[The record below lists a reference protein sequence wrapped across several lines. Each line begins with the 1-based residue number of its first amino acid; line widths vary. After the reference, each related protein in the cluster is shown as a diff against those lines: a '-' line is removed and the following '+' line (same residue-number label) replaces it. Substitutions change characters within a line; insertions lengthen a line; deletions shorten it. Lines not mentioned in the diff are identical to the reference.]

1 LSAESLS
8 LTWPAANVLQINLNR
23 PRQMNSLNHQTIQ
36 ELKDAIQQFENS
48 EEEFLI
54 LSGSGRAFCFGADFH
69 EFENRE
75 ALPDLLSLFQEL
87 ILRVYHCSKI
97 TIAALNGFATGAGLD
112 LALACDFRIAA
123 EKVKLGEAYINMGLV
138 PDGGGTFFVPRLI
151 GTGRALELLIK
162 GEAIAAEEALQIG
175 LVHHVCPA
183 VELSQFALKFALD
196 LSLKPKKARQLIKA
210 LVKNPS
216 ASLEEAL
223 RKERE
228 AQLNCFQDS
237 QHQRLAEEFLKKRRK
252 ESNAGDSPARE

>member
-1 LSAESLS
+1 LSYEHLS
-8 LTWPAANVLQINLNR
+8 LTRPAEKVLQVHLNR
-23 PRQMNSLNHQTIQ
+23 PRQMNSLNRQTIQ
-36 ELKDAIQQFENS
+36 ELHHAIQEFENS

-54 LSGSGRAFCFGADFH
+54 LTGTGRAFCFGADFH

-75 ALPDLLSLFQEL
+75 ALPDLLSRFQEL
-87 ILRVYHCSKI
+87 ILKIYHCSKI

-138 PDGGGTFFVPRLI
+138 PDGGGTFFLPHLI
-151 GTGRALELLIK
+151 GSTRAFEMLIH

-175 LVHHVCPA
+175 LVHRVCPA
-183 VELSQFALKFALD
+183 AELSHIVLQFAQD

-216 ASLEEAL
+216 STLEEAL
-223 RKERE
+223 QKERE
-228 AQLNCFQDS
+228 AQLKCFQDPE
-237 QHQRLAEEFLKKRRK
+237 HRRLAEEFLKKRKK
-252 ESNAGDSPARE
+252 EN

>member
-1 LSAESLS
+1 MSFEHLS
-8 LTWPAANVLQINLNR
+8 LATPAGNVLQVYLNR
-23 PRQMNSLNHQTIQ
+23 PRQMNSLNHQTIR
-36 ELKDAIQQFENS
+36 ELTHAIQQFENS

-87 ILRVYHCSKI
+87 ILKIYHCSKI

-138 PDGGGTFFVPRLI
+138 PDGGGTFFVPHFI
-151 GTGRALELLIK
+151 GTGRAMEMLIR
-162 GEAIAAEEALQIG
+162 GEAIAAEDALQIG
-175 LVHHVCPA
+175 LVHRVCPPG
-183 VELSQFALKFALD
+183 ELQQFALKFALD
-196 LSLKPKKARQLIKA
+196 LSSKPKKARQLIKA

-216 ASLEEAL
+216 GSLEEAL
-223 RKERE
+223 RKERD
-228 AQLNCFQDS
+228 AQLICFQDS
-237 QHQRLAEEFLKKRRK
+237 EHQTLAEEFLKKRRK
-252 ESNAGDSPARE
+252 ESNAGDSARN